1 MKDFFKGV
9 IFISLLIP
17 LIEGIV
23 SLYRQAIEFF
33 CVKIAAKTY
42 EVQQTIA
49 TEENKSETNVIGFTV
64 NSEEIET
71 YGGEGDSL

>member
-1 MKDFFKGV
+1 MKDFFRGV

-33 CVKIAAKTY
+33 CIKIAAKTY

-49 TEENKSETNVIGFTV
+49 TDEDKSETNVIGFTV
-64 NSEEIET
+64 KSEEVES
-71 YGGEGDSL
+71 YDDEGE

>member
-33 CVKIAAKTY
+33 CIKIAAKTY

-49 TEENKSETNVIGFTV
+49 TDEDKSETNVIGFTV
-64 NSEEIET
+64 KSEEVES
-71 YGGEGDSL
+71 YDDEGE

>member
-1 MKDFFKGV
+1 MKDFFRGV

-49 TEENKSETNVIGFTV
+49 TDEDKSETNVIGFTV
-64 NSEEIET
+64 KSEEVES
-71 YGGEGDSL
+71 YDDEGE

>member
-49 TEENKSETNVIGFTV
+49 TDEDKSETNVIGFTV
-64 NSEEIET
+64 KSEEVES
-71 YGGEGDSL
+71 YDDEGE